1 MRSVNNTHDA
11 VSAERGI
18 LVTILGMIYCN
29 QGSVGEDELFH
40 ELEICDPALESKGG
54 GGGAG
59 GVGGG
64 NARKNPQHGLE
75 DVTRLITKELV
86 KEQYVGKGC
95 VEKGYI
101 HRGPLV
107 PLVLKVRELGLV
119 LARQY

>member
-1 MRSVNNTHDA
+1 MNNTHDA

-95 VEKGYI
+95 VEKGTSYNSCI
-101 HRGPLV
+101 EG
-107 PLVLKVRELGLV
+107 RELGLV
-119 LARQY
+119 LACQY